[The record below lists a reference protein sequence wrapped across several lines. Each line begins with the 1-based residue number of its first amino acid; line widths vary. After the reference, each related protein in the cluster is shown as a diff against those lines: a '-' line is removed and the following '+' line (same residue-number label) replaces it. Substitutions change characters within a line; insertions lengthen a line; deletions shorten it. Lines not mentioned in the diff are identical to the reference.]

1 MATIDRTIDASTK
14 SQASELSMIQRQL
27 RYQNAILALTACVLA
42 GSFHAML
49 LVPVV
54 IYLVTTL
61 AVIWEL

>member
-1 MATIDRTIDASTK
+1 
-14 SQASELSMIQRQL
+14 MIQRQL

-61 AVIWEL
+61 AVIREL